1 MHQKKN
7 KTTWTIQSMERKYHG
22 TYSYFQL
29 NASSTKTSSI
39 EKRAFAATS
48 FYESLEGNNKK
59 WVREKQRKNNKY

>member
-7 KTTWTIQSMERKYHG
+7 KTTWTIQSIWKESIMEHI
-22 TYSYFQL
+22 YSYFQL

-48 FYESLEGNNKK
+48 FYESLEGNNRK
-59 WVREKQRKNNKY
+59 WVREKQRKKQ